1 MKLCMCFG
9 VEKSAKRIL
18 RWCISKYKCVIVVA
32 TLNVDMSDYGGVVEM
47 LVTIV
52 SRSVEWLA
60 CE

>member
-9 VEKSAKRIL
+9 VEKGVKMIL
-18 RWCISKYKCVIVVA
+18 WWCISKYKCVIVVA

-60 CE
+60 CV